1 MSHPELSK
9 SVDRFLRD
17 DSSADAR
24 RSPDP
29 TIGNI
34 DQPEFLPREKLHGP
48 SCRSCIMREHP
59 NQPRLGCLPEGLSLC
74 ALIRRLERTG
84 WAGLAAPSG
93 SVSTRQASAL
103 GPSFEGREL
112 KIGGMVIRRF
122 YRLAPNQMAILGAFQ
137 AQGWPPEVDNALGQD
152 MAKDVRHRLSDA
164 VAALNKHQTP
174 KLIHFW
180 VEKGTQA
187 VHWEHVGEAANA
199 RPK

>member
-1 MSHPELSK
+1 MPLVHHGTPKPTTFGLPAG
-9 SVDRFLRD
+9 RFEPLR
-17 DSSADAR
+17 
-24 RSPDP
+24 PDP
-29 TIGNI
+29 
-34 DQPEFLPREKLHGP
+34 
-48 SCRSCIMREHP
+48 
-59 NQPRLGCLPEGLSLC
+59 
-74 ALIRRLERTG
+74 ALERTG
-84 WAGLAAPSG
+84 WAGLARALGVGFP
-93 SVSTRQASAL
+93 RQASAL

-137 AQGWPPEVDNALGQD
+137 GRRVGHPRSTTPWGRTWLRTF
-152 MAKDVRHRLSDA
+152 RHRLSDA